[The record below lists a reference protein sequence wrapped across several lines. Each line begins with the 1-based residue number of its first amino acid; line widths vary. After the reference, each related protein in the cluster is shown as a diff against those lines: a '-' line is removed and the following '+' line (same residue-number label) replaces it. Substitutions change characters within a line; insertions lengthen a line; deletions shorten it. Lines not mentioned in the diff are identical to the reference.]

1 MFANGL
7 KNMVSVPAW
16 PLVVDEVFYQLVALK
31 AEPKSLLNK
40 IISPVLPK
48 PNRLRAGSD
57 FNLITKT
64 GARFSSPNLVLYAN
78 LAKTEDP
85 KVGFIVNRSVG
96 GSVTRHLVTRKL
108 RHNFASHLSKLPNNL
123 MLVVR
128 VLKSQTDYTAEVE
141 QLIEKALIKFSN
153 QNNKADL

>member
-1 MFANGL
+1 
-7 KNMVSVPAW
+7 MVSVPAW
-16 PLVVDEVFYQLVALK
+16 PLVADEVFYQLAAQK

-85 KVGFIVNRSVG
+85 MVGFIVNRSVG

-128 VLKSQTDYTAEVE
+128 VLKSQTDYTTEVE
-141 QLIEKALIKFSN
+141 QLIEKALIKFSS

>member
-1 MFANGL
+1 M
-7 KNMVSVPAW
+7 
-16 PLVVDEVFYQLVALK
+16 VDEVFYQLAAQK